1 MSTLIS
7 YTLFNSPILNLTHK
21 RNIIHI
27 IHFIYNR
34 QDSCPA
40 PMVSKGTR
48 D

>member
-21 RNIIHI
+21 RNIIH
-27 IHFIYNR
+27 FIYNR